1 MTCVRQ
7 WGFVHSLIPPPADCG
22 TVGLDDIIF
31 CRTNFPPHEFSAHR
45 ASAGR
50 DGDFMKDCRT
60 VRGFPQ
66 IYSAAV
72 DCGAVELNVLIFRR
86 TSFPPGDSGVVV
98 YSYSP
103 ANINS
108 A

>member
-1 MTCVRQ
+1 
-7 WGFVHSLIPPPADCG
+7 
-22 TVGLDDIIF
+22 
-31 CRTNFPPHEFSAHR
+31 
-45 ASAGR
+45 
-50 DGDFMKDCRT
+50 MKDCRT

-86 TSFPPGDSGVVV
+86 TSVPPGDSGVVV